1 MPFPRRLAPL
11 SAALCL
17 VCVLVLALTGCT
29 ASTDA
34 GDTGGAGARFPD
46 VTEVEI
52 TPEGE
57 GAFTF
62 DVTISSPYDSAERYA
77 DGWRVLGE
85 DGEEYATMELGH
97 DHASEQPFTRSQS
110 GVELPDGVTTVE
122 VEGHDTANGYGGDT
136 VTVEVPTS

>member
-1 MPFPRRLAPL
+1 MNSSPSPRRTGPL
-11 SAALCL
+11 CSLFCIL
-17 VCVLVLALTGCT
+17 ILALTGCS
-29 ASTDA
+29 AST
-34 GDTGGAGARFPD
+34 GSGGLEEGGARFPN

-52 TPEGE
+52 SPEGD
-57 GAFTF
+57 GAYTF

-110 GVELPDGVTTVE
+110 GVQIPDGVTTVE
-122 VEGHDTANGYGGDT
+122 IEGHDTANGYGGDT
-136 VTVEVPTS
+136 VTVEVPTR